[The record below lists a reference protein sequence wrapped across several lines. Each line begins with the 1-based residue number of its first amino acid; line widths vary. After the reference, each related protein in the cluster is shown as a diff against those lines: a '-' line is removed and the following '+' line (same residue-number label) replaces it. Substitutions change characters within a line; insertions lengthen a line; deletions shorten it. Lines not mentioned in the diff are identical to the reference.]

1 MGASL
6 SRRSDTFTSREIRR
20 CWRQK
25 RNYQPRPPG
34 SLDWQRRVVSIWR
47 DYEDGGPIMKKLGM
61 LGIIV
66 GAAILAAAPLSPQWS
81 QKKVALSLDSAQ
93 AREGRPLTATSVAG
107 VSRRAYRRAVYG
119 TAYGYNP
126 YTDCGYVP
134 YGFGWTSPCGYY
146 TSTYTPP
153 YGFSYAAPNSYY
165 GPSGSYRRPS
175 RIFY

>member
-1 MGASL
+1 MGMTRIL
-6 SRRSDTFTSREIRR
+6 RFVRLRYMVVEERYIV
-20 CWRQK
+20 
-25 RNYQPRPPG
+25 
-34 SLDWQRRVVSIWR
+34 RRVVSIWR